1 MWRPLLLLL
10 YILTI
15 SVDLSEAKIKKGKS
29 VTTVLDAKWEQSP
42 LVLEVS
48 EYLAEESP
56 ELFWQFVDNLA
67 AMDIPLIDL
76 GKF

>member
-1 MWRPLLLLL
+1 MWRSLLLSL

-15 SVDLSEAKIKKGKS
+15 FVDSSEAKIKKGKS

-42 LVLEVS
+42 LVLEIS

-67 AMDIPLIDL
+67 AMDTPLIDL